1 MPSWGV
7 HLGIANKVLKNIDNI
22 DKNLFMF
29 GNVTPD
35 INNGYVIKN
44 VSKIIA
50 HKITHY
56 DGEKDF
62 KGYRRFYIK
71 YAKYIQDPVI
81 LGSLTH
87 LMTDYYY
94 NNITYTKKAIWDE
107 KRESIIGVKLNNGKQ
122 IKCNKEELRKLKR
135 NDFRIYA
142 DYVYKNSKFED
153 LKFDEKILSVNQIVD
168 EFAITKKESEETI
181 QYINKYINGEKFI
194 IDMCEKHEYL
204 MYTKQEMENMEKE
217 CVQFITE
224 FLKRIKNIII
234 GKTAGFCY
242 GVKEYIESL
251 KKEIEEFDF
260 SNYKVTSIYIGGGT
274 PSYIDSIYIV
284 EILSEL
290 KEKLKCNLIE
300 FKDIEITIEVNPG
313 TVDTKKLNDYKKS
326 GINRL
331 SIGLQST
338 KNDILKKI
346 GRIHTYQEF
355 LEIYKLARET
365 GFKNINIDLMIGIPE
380 QKIGDLKNTLQDII
394 KLEPEHISVYS
405 LIIEENTPIEK
416 MLENGEIK
424 LPDEDLERNMY
435 WYVKN
440 TLELNGY
447 NHYEISNFAKLGKES
462 RHNLNCWNQEEYIGF
477 GVAAHSYLNGIR
489 FSNTINVEEYIQH
502 IENNRKEENIQIEES
517 QSLEDKKNE
526 FMMLGFRKIQGVDI
540 ARFKEKFIDNPIFL
554 YRENLNKLVE
564 EGLIEVDLNHI
575 KLTNKGIDLANLV
588 FEEFVD
594 DC

>member
-1 MPSWGV
+1 MLKE
-7 HLGIANKVLKNIDNI
+7 LGIYIHIPFCKQKCYYCD
-22 DKNLFMF
+22 F
-29 GNVTPD
+29 
-35 INNGYVIKN
+35 
-44 VSKIIA
+44 VS
-50 HKITHY
+50 Y
-56 DGEKDF
+56 
-62 KGYRRFYIK
+62 
-71 YAKYIQDPVI
+71 
-81 LGSLTH
+81 S
-87 LMTDYYY
+87 
-94 NNITYTKKAIWDE
+94 N
-107 KRESIIGVKLNNGKQ
+107 
-122 IKCNKEELRKLKR
+122 KCNE
-135 NDFRIYA
+135 
-142 DYVYKNSKFED
+142 
-153 LKFDEKILSVNQIVD
+153 
-168 EFAITKKESEETI
+168 
-181 QYINKYINGEKFI
+181 
-194 IDMCEKHEYL
+194 
-204 MYTKQEMENMEKE
+204 
-217 CVQFITE
+217 
-224 FLKRIKNIII
+224 
-234 GKTAGFCY
+234 
-242 GVKEYIESL
+242 VKEYIESL
-251 KKEIEEFDF
+251 KKEIKEFDF

-313 TVDTKKLNDYKKS
+313 TVDTKKLNDYKKL

-346 GRIHTYQEF
+346 GRIHTYQQF

-365 GFKNINIDLMIGIPE
+365 GFKNINIDLMIGIPG

-502 IENNRKEENIQIEES
+502 IENNMKEENIQIEES

-554 YRENLNKLVE
+554 YREKLNKLVE

>member
-1 MPSWGV
+1 MLNE
-7 HLGIANKVLKNIDNI
+7 LGIYIHIPFCKQKCYYCDFVSYSNK
-22 DKNLFMF
+22 
-29 GNVTPD
+29 
-35 INNGYVIKN
+35 
-44 VSKIIA
+44 
-50 HKITHY
+50 
-56 DGEKDF
+56 
-62 KGYRRFYIK
+62 
-71 YAKYIQDPVI
+71 
-81 LGSLTH
+81 
-87 LMTDYYY
+87 
-94 NNITYTKKAIWDE
+94 
-107 KRESIIGVKLNNGKQ
+107 
-122 IKCNKEELRKLKR
+122 C
-135 NDFRIYA
+135 
-142 DYVYKNSKFED
+142 
-153 LKFDEKILSVNQIVD
+153 
-168 EFAITKKESEETI
+168 SE
-181 QYINKYINGEKFI
+181 
-194 IDMCEKHEYL
+194 
-204 MYTKQEMENMEKE
+204 
-217 CVQFITE
+217 
-224 FLKRIKNIII
+224 
-234 GKTAGFCY
+234 
-242 GVKEYIESL
+242 VKEYIESL

-313 TVDTKKLNDYKKS
+313 TVDTKKLNDYKKL

-355 LEIYKLARET
+355 LKIYKLARET
-365 GFKNINIDLMIGIPE
+365 GFKNINIDLMIGIPG

-575 KLTNKGIDLANLV
+575 KLTNKGIDSY
-588 FEEFVD
+588 
-594 DC
+594 

>member
-1 MPSWGV
+1 MLNE
-7 HLGIANKVLKNIDNI
+7 LGIYIHIPFCKQKCYYCDFVSYSNK
-22 DKNLFMF
+22 
-29 GNVTPD
+29 
-35 INNGYVIKN
+35 
-44 VSKIIA
+44 
-50 HKITHY
+50 
-56 DGEKDF
+56 
-62 KGYRRFYIK
+62 
-71 YAKYIQDPVI
+71 
-81 LGSLTH
+81 
-87 LMTDYYY
+87 
-94 NNITYTKKAIWDE
+94 
-107 KRESIIGVKLNNGKQ
+107 
-122 IKCNKEELRKLKR
+122 C
-135 NDFRIYA
+135 
-142 DYVYKNSKFED
+142 
-153 LKFDEKILSVNQIVD
+153 
-168 EFAITKKESEETI
+168 SE
-181 QYINKYINGEKFI
+181 
-194 IDMCEKHEYL
+194 
-204 MYTKQEMENMEKE
+204 
-217 CVQFITE
+217 
-224 FLKRIKNIII
+224 
-234 GKTAGFCY
+234 
-242 GVKEYIESL
+242 VKEYIESL

-313 TVDTKKLNDYKKS
+313 TVDTKKLNDYKKL

-365 GFKNINIDLMIGIPE
+365 GFKNINIDLMIGIPG

-540 ARFKEKFIDNPIFL
+540 AGFKEKFIDNPIFL

>member
-1 MPSWGV
+1 MLNE
-7 HLGIANKVLKNIDNI
+7 LGIYIHIPFCKQKCYYCDFVSYSNK
-22 DKNLFMF
+22 
-29 GNVTPD
+29 
-35 INNGYVIKN
+35 
-44 VSKIIA
+44 
-50 HKITHY
+50 
-56 DGEKDF
+56 
-62 KGYRRFYIK
+62 
-71 YAKYIQDPVI
+71 
-81 LGSLTH
+81 
-87 LMTDYYY
+87 
-94 NNITYTKKAIWDE
+94 
-107 KRESIIGVKLNNGKQ
+107 
-122 IKCNKEELRKLKR
+122 C
-135 NDFRIYA
+135 
-142 DYVYKNSKFED
+142 
-153 LKFDEKILSVNQIVD
+153 
-168 EFAITKKESEETI
+168 SE
-181 QYINKYINGEKFI
+181 
-194 IDMCEKHEYL
+194 
-204 MYTKQEMENMEKE
+204 
-217 CVQFITE
+217 
-224 FLKRIKNIII
+224 
-234 GKTAGFCY
+234 
-242 GVKEYIESL
+242 VKEYIESL

-365 GFKNINIDLMIGIPE
+365 GFKNINIDLMIGIPG

-502 IENNRKEENIQIEES
+502 IENNRKEENIKIEES

>member
-1 MPSWGV
+1 MLSE
-7 HLGIANKVLKNIDNI
+7 LGIYLHIPFCKQKCYYCDFVSYSNK
-22 DKNLFMF
+22 
-29 GNVTPD
+29 
-35 INNGYVIKN
+35 
-44 VSKIIA
+44 
-50 HKITHY
+50 
-56 DGEKDF
+56 
-62 KGYRRFYIK
+62 
-71 YAKYIQDPVI
+71 
-81 LGSLTH
+81 
-87 LMTDYYY
+87 
-94 NNITYTKKAIWDE
+94 
-107 KRESIIGVKLNNGKQ
+107 
-122 IKCNKEELRKLKR
+122 C
-135 NDFRIYA
+135 
-142 DYVYKNSKFED
+142 
-153 LKFDEKILSVNQIVD
+153 
-168 EFAITKKESEETI
+168 SE
-181 QYINKYINGEKFI
+181 
-194 IDMCEKHEYL
+194 
-204 MYTKQEMENMEKE
+204 
-217 CVQFITE
+217 
-224 FLKRIKNIII
+224 
-234 GKTAGFCY
+234 
-242 GVKEYIESL
+242 VKEYIESL

-365 GFKNINIDLMIGIPE
+365 GFKNINIDLMIGIPG

-447 NHYEISNFAKLGKES
+447 NHYEISNFAKFGKES

-502 IENNRKEENIQIEES
+502 LENNRKEENIQIEES

-554 YRENLNKLVE
+554 YREKLNKLVE

>member
-1 MPSWGV
+1 MLNE
-7 HLGIANKVLKNIDNI
+7 LGIYIHIPFCKQKCYYCDFVSYSNK
-22 DKNLFMF
+22 
-29 GNVTPD
+29 
-35 INNGYVIKN
+35 
-44 VSKIIA
+44 
-50 HKITHY
+50 
-56 DGEKDF
+56 
-62 KGYRRFYIK
+62 
-71 YAKYIQDPVI
+71 
-81 LGSLTH
+81 
-87 LMTDYYY
+87 
-94 NNITYTKKAIWDE
+94 
-107 KRESIIGVKLNNGKQ
+107 
-122 IKCNKEELRKLKR
+122 C
-135 NDFRIYA
+135 
-142 DYVYKNSKFED
+142 
-153 LKFDEKILSVNQIVD
+153 
-168 EFAITKKESEETI
+168 SE
-181 QYINKYINGEKFI
+181 
-194 IDMCEKHEYL
+194 
-204 MYTKQEMENMEKE
+204 
-217 CVQFITE
+217 
-224 FLKRIKNIII
+224 
-234 GKTAGFCY
+234 
-242 GVKEYIESL
+242 VKEYIESL

-355 LEIYKLARET
+355 LEIYKLAREI
-365 GFKNINIDLMIGIPE
+365 GFKNINIDLMIGIPG
-380 QKIGDLKNTLQDII
+380 QKIEDLKNTLQDII

-554 YRENLNKLVE
+554 YREKLNKLVE

>member
-1 MPSWGV
+1 MLNE
-7 HLGIANKVLKNIDNI
+7 LGIYIHIPFCKQKCYYCDFVSYSNK
-22 DKNLFMF
+22 
-29 GNVTPD
+29 
-35 INNGYVIKN
+35 
-44 VSKIIA
+44 
-50 HKITHY
+50 
-56 DGEKDF
+56 
-62 KGYRRFYIK
+62 
-71 YAKYIQDPVI
+71 
-81 LGSLTH
+81 
-87 LMTDYYY
+87 
-94 NNITYTKKAIWDE
+94 
-107 KRESIIGVKLNNGKQ
+107 
-122 IKCNKEELRKLKR
+122 C
-135 NDFRIYA
+135 
-142 DYVYKNSKFED
+142 
-153 LKFDEKILSVNQIVD
+153 
-168 EFAITKKESEETI
+168 SE
-181 QYINKYINGEKFI
+181 
-194 IDMCEKHEYL
+194 
-204 MYTKQEMENMEKE
+204 
-217 CVQFITE
+217 
-224 FLKRIKNIII
+224 
-234 GKTAGFCY
+234 
-242 GVKEYIESL
+242 VKEYIESL

-284 EILSEL
+284 EIISEL

-313 TVDTKKLNDYKKS
+313 TVDTKKLNDYKKL

-365 GFKNINIDLMIGIPE
+365 GFKNINIDLMIGIPG

-477 GVAAHSYLNGIR
+477 GVAAHSYLNDIR

-564 EGLIEVDLNHI
+564 KGLIEVDLNHI

>member
-1 MPSWGV
+1 MLNE
-7 HLGIANKVLKNIDNI
+7 LGIYIHIPFCKQKCYYCDFVSYSNK
-22 DKNLFMF
+22 
-29 GNVTPD
+29 
-35 INNGYVIKN
+35 
-44 VSKIIA
+44 
-50 HKITHY
+50 
-56 DGEKDF
+56 
-62 KGYRRFYIK
+62 
-71 YAKYIQDPVI
+71 
-81 LGSLTH
+81 
-87 LMTDYYY
+87 
-94 NNITYTKKAIWDE
+94 
-107 KRESIIGVKLNNGKQ
+107 
-122 IKCNKEELRKLKR
+122 C
-135 NDFRIYA
+135 
-142 DYVYKNSKFED
+142 
-153 LKFDEKILSVNQIVD
+153 
-168 EFAITKKESEETI
+168 SE
-181 QYINKYINGEKFI
+181 
-194 IDMCEKHEYL
+194 
-204 MYTKQEMENMEKE
+204 
-217 CVQFITE
+217 
-224 FLKRIKNIII
+224 
-234 GKTAGFCY
+234 
-242 GVKEYIESL
+242 VKEYIESL

-365 GFKNINIDLMIGIPE
+365 GFKNINIDLMIGIPG

-477 GVAAHSYLNGIR
+477 GVSAHSYLNDIR

>member
-1 MPSWGV
+1 MLNE
-7 HLGIANKVLKNIDNI
+7 LGIYIHIPFCKQKCYYCDFVSYSNK
-22 DKNLFMF
+22 
-29 GNVTPD
+29 
-35 INNGYVIKN
+35 
-44 VSKIIA
+44 
-50 HKITHY
+50 
-56 DGEKDF
+56 
-62 KGYRRFYIK
+62 
-71 YAKYIQDPVI
+71 
-81 LGSLTH
+81 
-87 LMTDYYY
+87 
-94 NNITYTKKAIWDE
+94 
-107 KRESIIGVKLNNGKQ
+107 
-122 IKCNKEELRKLKR
+122 C
-135 NDFRIYA
+135 
-142 DYVYKNSKFED
+142 
-153 LKFDEKILSVNQIVD
+153 
-168 EFAITKKESEETI
+168 SE
-181 QYINKYINGEKFI
+181 
-194 IDMCEKHEYL
+194 
-204 MYTKQEMENMEKE
+204 
-217 CVQFITE
+217 
-224 FLKRIKNIII
+224 
-234 GKTAGFCY
+234 
-242 GVKEYIESL
+242 VKEYIESL

-313 TVDTKKLNDYKKS
+313 TVDTKKLNDYKKL

-355 LEIYKLARET
+355 LKIYKLARET
-365 GFKNINIDLMIGIPE
+365 GFKNINIDLMIGIPG

-447 NHYEISNFAKLGKES
+447 NHYEISNFAKFGKES

-502 IENNRKEENIQIEES
+502 LENNRKEENIQIEES

-554 YRENLNKLVE
+554 YREKLNKLVE

>member
-1 MPSWGV
+1 MLNE
-7 HLGIANKVLKNIDNI
+7 LGIYIHMPFCKQKCYYCDFVSYSNK
-22 DKNLFMF
+22 
-29 GNVTPD
+29 
-35 INNGYVIKN
+35 
-44 VSKIIA
+44 
-50 HKITHY
+50 
-56 DGEKDF
+56 
-62 KGYRRFYIK
+62 
-71 YAKYIQDPVI
+71 
-81 LGSLTH
+81 
-87 LMTDYYY
+87 
-94 NNITYTKKAIWDE
+94 
-107 KRESIIGVKLNNGKQ
+107 
-122 IKCNKEELRKLKR
+122 C
-135 NDFRIYA
+135 
-142 DYVYKNSKFED
+142 
-153 LKFDEKILSVNQIVD
+153 
-168 EFAITKKESEETI
+168 SE
-181 QYINKYINGEKFI
+181 
-194 IDMCEKHEYL
+194 
-204 MYTKQEMENMEKE
+204 
-217 CVQFITE
+217 
-224 FLKRIKNIII
+224 
-234 GKTAGFCY
+234 
-242 GVKEYIESL
+242 VKEYIESL

-313 TVDTKKLNDYKKS
+313 TVDTKKLNDYKKL

-365 GFKNINIDLMIGIPE
+365 GFKNINIDLMIGIPG

-564 EGLIEVDLNHI
+564 EGLVEVDLNHI

>member
-1 MPSWGV
+1 MLNE
-7 HLGIANKVLKNIDNI
+7 LGIYIHIPFCKQKCYYCDFVSYSNK
-22 DKNLFMF
+22 
-29 GNVTPD
+29 
-35 INNGYVIKN
+35 
-44 VSKIIA
+44 
-50 HKITHY
+50 
-56 DGEKDF
+56 
-62 KGYRRFYIK
+62 
-71 YAKYIQDPVI
+71 
-81 LGSLTH
+81 
-87 LMTDYYY
+87 
-94 NNITYTKKAIWDE
+94 
-107 KRESIIGVKLNNGKQ
+107 
-122 IKCNKEELRKLKR
+122 C
-135 NDFRIYA
+135 
-142 DYVYKNSKFED
+142 
-153 LKFDEKILSVNQIVD
+153 
-168 EFAITKKESEETI
+168 SE
-181 QYINKYINGEKFI
+181 
-194 IDMCEKHEYL
+194 
-204 MYTKQEMENMEKE
+204 
-217 CVQFITE
+217 
-224 FLKRIKNIII
+224 
-234 GKTAGFCY
+234 
-242 GVKEYIESL
+242 VKEYIESL

-365 GFKNINIDLMIGIPE
+365 GFKNINIDLMIGIPG

-554 YRENLNKLVE
+554 YREKLNKLVE

>member
-1 MPSWGV
+1 MLNE
-7 HLGIANKVLKNIDNI
+7 LGIYIHIPFCKQKCYYCDFVSYSNK
-22 DKNLFMF
+22 
-29 GNVTPD
+29 
-35 INNGYVIKN
+35 
-44 VSKIIA
+44 
-50 HKITHY
+50 
-56 DGEKDF
+56 
-62 KGYRRFYIK
+62 
-71 YAKYIQDPVI
+71 
-81 LGSLTH
+81 
-87 LMTDYYY
+87 
-94 NNITYTKKAIWDE
+94 
-107 KRESIIGVKLNNGKQ
+107 
-122 IKCNKEELRKLKR
+122 C
-135 NDFRIYA
+135 
-142 DYVYKNSKFED
+142 
-153 LKFDEKILSVNQIVD
+153 
-168 EFAITKKESEETI
+168 SE
-181 QYINKYINGEKFI
+181 
-194 IDMCEKHEYL
+194 
-204 MYTKQEMENMEKE
+204 
-217 CVQFITE
+217 
-224 FLKRIKNIII
+224 
-234 GKTAGFCY
+234 
-242 GVKEYIESL
+242 VKEYIESL

-313 TVDTKKLNDYKKS
+313 TVDTKKLNDYKKL

-331 SIGLQST
+331 SIVLQST

-365 GFKNINIDLMIGIPE
+365 GFKNINIDLMIGIPG

>member
-1 MPSWGV
+1 MLNE
-7 HLGIANKVLKNIDNI
+7 LGIYIHIPFCKQKCYYCDFVSYSNK
-22 DKNLFMF
+22 
-29 GNVTPD
+29 
-35 INNGYVIKN
+35 
-44 VSKIIA
+44 
-50 HKITHY
+50 
-56 DGEKDF
+56 
-62 KGYRRFYIK
+62 
-71 YAKYIQDPVI
+71 
-81 LGSLTH
+81 
-87 LMTDYYY
+87 
-94 NNITYTKKAIWDE
+94 
-107 KRESIIGVKLNNGKQ
+107 
-122 IKCNKEELRKLKR
+122 C
-135 NDFRIYA
+135 
-142 DYVYKNSKFED
+142 
-153 LKFDEKILSVNQIVD
+153 
-168 EFAITKKESEETI
+168 SE
-181 QYINKYINGEKFI
+181 
-194 IDMCEKHEYL
+194 
-204 MYTKQEMENMEKE
+204 
-217 CVQFITE
+217 
-224 FLKRIKNIII
+224 
-234 GKTAGFCY
+234 
-242 GVKEYIESL
+242 VKEYIESL

-313 TVDTKKLNDYKKS
+313 TVDTKKLNDYKKL

-365 GFKNINIDLMIGIPE
+365 GFKNINIDLMIGIPG

-435 WYVKN
+435 WYIKN

>member
-1 MPSWGV
+1 MLNE
-7 HLGIANKVLKNIDNI
+7 LGIYIHMPFCKQKCYYCDFVSYSNK
-22 DKNLFMF
+22 
-29 GNVTPD
+29 
-35 INNGYVIKN
+35 
-44 VSKIIA
+44 
-50 HKITHY
+50 
-56 DGEKDF
+56 
-62 KGYRRFYIK
+62 
-71 YAKYIQDPVI
+71 
-81 LGSLTH
+81 
-87 LMTDYYY
+87 
-94 NNITYTKKAIWDE
+94 
-107 KRESIIGVKLNNGKQ
+107 
-122 IKCNKEELRKLKR
+122 C
-135 NDFRIYA
+135 
-142 DYVYKNSKFED
+142 
-153 LKFDEKILSVNQIVD
+153 
-168 EFAITKKESEETI
+168 SE
-181 QYINKYINGEKFI
+181 
-194 IDMCEKHEYL
+194 
-204 MYTKQEMENMEKE
+204 
-217 CVQFITE
+217 
-224 FLKRIKNIII
+224 
-234 GKTAGFCY
+234 
-242 GVKEYIESL
+242 VKEYIESL

-313 TVDTKKLNDYKKS
+313 TVDTKKLNDYKKL

-365 GFKNINIDLMIGIPE
+365 GFKNINIDLMIGIPG

>member
-1 MPSWGV
+1 MLNE
-7 HLGIANKVLKNIDNI
+7 LGIYIHIPFCKQKCYYCDFVSYSNK
-22 DKNLFMF
+22 
-29 GNVTPD
+29 
-35 INNGYVIKN
+35 
-44 VSKIIA
+44 
-50 HKITHY
+50 
-56 DGEKDF
+56 
-62 KGYRRFYIK
+62 
-71 YAKYIQDPVI
+71 
-81 LGSLTH
+81 
-87 LMTDYYY
+87 
-94 NNITYTKKAIWDE
+94 
-107 KRESIIGVKLNNGKQ
+107 
-122 IKCNKEELRKLKR
+122 C
-135 NDFRIYA
+135 
-142 DYVYKNSKFED
+142 
-153 LKFDEKILSVNQIVD
+153 
-168 EFAITKKESEETI
+168 SE
-181 QYINKYINGEKFI
+181 
-194 IDMCEKHEYL
+194 
-204 MYTKQEMENMEKE
+204 
-217 CVQFITE
+217 
-224 FLKRIKNIII
+224 
-234 GKTAGFCY
+234 
-242 GVKEYIESL
+242 VKEYIESL

-365 GFKNINIDLMIGIPE
+365 GFKNINIDLMIGIPG

-594 DC
+594 DCQL

>member
-1 MPSWGV
+1 MLNE
-7 HLGIANKVLKNIDNI
+7 LGIYIHIPFCKQKCYYCDFVSYSNK
-22 DKNLFMF
+22 
-29 GNVTPD
+29 
-35 INNGYVIKN
+35 
-44 VSKIIA
+44 
-50 HKITHY
+50 
-56 DGEKDF
+56 
-62 KGYRRFYIK
+62 
-71 YAKYIQDPVI
+71 
-81 LGSLTH
+81 
-87 LMTDYYY
+87 
-94 NNITYTKKAIWDE
+94 
-107 KRESIIGVKLNNGKQ
+107 
-122 IKCNKEELRKLKR
+122 C
-135 NDFRIYA
+135 
-142 DYVYKNSKFED
+142 
-153 LKFDEKILSVNQIVD
+153 
-168 EFAITKKESEETI
+168 SE
-181 QYINKYINGEKFI
+181 
-194 IDMCEKHEYL
+194 
-204 MYTKQEMENMEKE
+204 
-217 CVQFITE
+217 
-224 FLKRIKNIII
+224 
-234 GKTAGFCY
+234 
-242 GVKEYIESL
+242 VKEYIESL

-355 LEIYKLARET
+355 LEIYKLAREI
-365 GFKNINIDLMIGIPE
+365 GFKNINIDLMIGIPG
-380 QKIGDLKNTLQDII
+380 QKIEDLKNTLQDII

-502 IENNRKEENIQIEES
+502 LENNRKEENIQIEES

>member
-1 MPSWGV
+1 MLNE
-7 HLGIANKVLKNIDNI
+7 LGIYIHIPFCKQKCYYCDFVSYSNK
-22 DKNLFMF
+22 
-29 GNVTPD
+29 
-35 INNGYVIKN
+35 
-44 VSKIIA
+44 
-50 HKITHY
+50 
-56 DGEKDF
+56 
-62 KGYRRFYIK
+62 
-71 YAKYIQDPVI
+71 
-81 LGSLTH
+81 
-87 LMTDYYY
+87 
-94 NNITYTKKAIWDE
+94 
-107 KRESIIGVKLNNGKQ
+107 
-122 IKCNKEELRKLKR
+122 C
-135 NDFRIYA
+135 
-142 DYVYKNSKFED
+142 
-153 LKFDEKILSVNQIVD
+153 
-168 EFAITKKESEETI
+168 SE
-181 QYINKYINGEKFI
+181 
-194 IDMCEKHEYL
+194 
-204 MYTKQEMENMEKE
+204 
-217 CVQFITE
+217 
-224 FLKRIKNIII
+224 
-234 GKTAGFCY
+234 
-242 GVKEYIESL
+242 VKEYIESL

-313 TVDTKKLNDYKKS
+313 TVDTKKLNDYKKL

-355 LEIYKLARET
+355 LKIYKLARET
-365 GFKNINIDLMIGIPE
+365 GFKNINIDLMIGIPG

-594 DC
+594 DCQL

>member
-1 MPSWGV
+1 MLNE
-7 HLGIANKVLKNIDNI
+7 LGIYIHIPFCKQKCYYCDFVSYSNK
-22 DKNLFMF
+22 
-29 GNVTPD
+29 
-35 INNGYVIKN
+35 
-44 VSKIIA
+44 
-50 HKITHY
+50 
-56 DGEKDF
+56 
-62 KGYRRFYIK
+62 
-71 YAKYIQDPVI
+71 
-81 LGSLTH
+81 
-87 LMTDYYY
+87 
-94 NNITYTKKAIWDE
+94 
-107 KRESIIGVKLNNGKQ
+107 
-122 IKCNKEELRKLKR
+122 C
-135 NDFRIYA
+135 
-142 DYVYKNSKFED
+142 
-153 LKFDEKILSVNQIVD
+153 
-168 EFAITKKESEETI
+168 SE
-181 QYINKYINGEKFI
+181 
-194 IDMCEKHEYL
+194 
-204 MYTKQEMENMEKE
+204 
-217 CVQFITE
+217 
-224 FLKRIKNIII
+224 
-234 GKTAGFCY
+234 
-242 GVKEYIESL
+242 VKEYIESL

-313 TVDTKKLNDYKKS
+313 TVDKKKLNDYKKL

-355 LEIYKLARET
+355 LEIYKLARKT
-365 GFKNINIDLMIGIPE
+365 GFKNINIDLMIGIPG

>member
-1 MPSWGV
+1 MLNE
-7 HLGIANKVLKNIDNI
+7 LGIYIHIPFCKQKCYYCDFVSYSNK
-22 DKNLFMF
+22 
-29 GNVTPD
+29 
-35 INNGYVIKN
+35 
-44 VSKIIA
+44 
-50 HKITHY
+50 
-56 DGEKDF
+56 
-62 KGYRRFYIK
+62 
-71 YAKYIQDPVI
+71 
-81 LGSLTH
+81 
-87 LMTDYYY
+87 
-94 NNITYTKKAIWDE
+94 
-107 KRESIIGVKLNNGKQ
+107 
-122 IKCNKEELRKLKR
+122 C
-135 NDFRIYA
+135 
-142 DYVYKNSKFED
+142 
-153 LKFDEKILSVNQIVD
+153 
-168 EFAITKKESEETI
+168 SE
-181 QYINKYINGEKFI
+181 
-194 IDMCEKHEYL
+194 
-204 MYTKQEMENMEKE
+204 
-217 CVQFITE
+217 
-224 FLKRIKNIII
+224 
-234 GKTAGFCY
+234 
-242 GVKEYIESL
+242 VKEYIESL

-365 GFKNINIDLMIGIPE
+365 GFKNINIDLMIGIPG

-588 FEEFVD
+588 FEEFVT

>member
-1 MPSWGV
+1 MLNE
-7 HLGIANKVLKNIDNI
+7 LGIYIHIPFCKQKCYYCDFVSYSNK
-22 DKNLFMF
+22 
-29 GNVTPD
+29 
-35 INNGYVIKN
+35 
-44 VSKIIA
+44 
-50 HKITHY
+50 
-56 DGEKDF
+56 
-62 KGYRRFYIK
+62 
-71 YAKYIQDPVI
+71 
-81 LGSLTH
+81 
-87 LMTDYYY
+87 
-94 NNITYTKKAIWDE
+94 
-107 KRESIIGVKLNNGKQ
+107 
-122 IKCNKEELRKLKR
+122 C
-135 NDFRIYA
+135 
-142 DYVYKNSKFED
+142 
-153 LKFDEKILSVNQIVD
+153 
-168 EFAITKKESEETI
+168 SE
-181 QYINKYINGEKFI
+181 
-194 IDMCEKHEYL
+194 
-204 MYTKQEMENMEKE
+204 
-217 CVQFITE
+217 
-224 FLKRIKNIII
+224 
-234 GKTAGFCY
+234 
-242 GVKEYIESL
+242 VKEYIESL

-365 GFKNINIDLMIGIPE
+365 GFKNINIDLMIGIPG

-477 GVAAHSYLNGIR
+477 GVAAHSYLNDIR

>member
-1 MPSWGV
+1 MLNE
-7 HLGIANKVLKNIDNI
+7 LGIYIHIPFCKQKCYYCDFVSYSNK
-22 DKNLFMF
+22 
-29 GNVTPD
+29 
-35 INNGYVIKN
+35 
-44 VSKIIA
+44 
-50 HKITHY
+50 
-56 DGEKDF
+56 
-62 KGYRRFYIK
+62 
-71 YAKYIQDPVI
+71 
-81 LGSLTH
+81 
-87 LMTDYYY
+87 
-94 NNITYTKKAIWDE
+94 
-107 KRESIIGVKLNNGKQ
+107 
-122 IKCNKEELRKLKR
+122 C
-135 NDFRIYA
+135 
-142 DYVYKNSKFED
+142 
-153 LKFDEKILSVNQIVD
+153 
-168 EFAITKKESEETI
+168 SE
-181 QYINKYINGEKFI
+181 
-194 IDMCEKHEYL
+194 
-204 MYTKQEMENMEKE
+204 
-217 CVQFITE
+217 
-224 FLKRIKNIII
+224 
-234 GKTAGFCY
+234 
-242 GVKEYIESL
+242 VKEYIESL

-365 GFKNINIDLMIGIPE
+365 GFKNINIDLMIGIPG

-554 YRENLNKLVE
+554 YREKLNKLVE

-588 FEEFVD
+588 FEKFVD

>member
-1 MPSWGV
+1 MLNE
-7 HLGIANKVLKNIDNI
+7 LGIYIHIPFCKQKCYYCDFVSYSNK
-22 DKNLFMF
+22 
-29 GNVTPD
+29 
-35 INNGYVIKN
+35 
-44 VSKIIA
+44 
-50 HKITHY
+50 
-56 DGEKDF
+56 
-62 KGYRRFYIK
+62 
-71 YAKYIQDPVI
+71 
-81 LGSLTH
+81 
-87 LMTDYYY
+87 
-94 NNITYTKKAIWDE
+94 
-107 KRESIIGVKLNNGKQ
+107 
-122 IKCNKEELRKLKR
+122 C
-135 NDFRIYA
+135 
-142 DYVYKNSKFED
+142 
-153 LKFDEKILSVNQIVD
+153 
-168 EFAITKKESEETI
+168 SE
-181 QYINKYINGEKFI
+181 
-194 IDMCEKHEYL
+194 
-204 MYTKQEMENMEKE
+204 
-217 CVQFITE
+217 
-224 FLKRIKNIII
+224 
-234 GKTAGFCY
+234 
-242 GVKEYIESL
+242 VKEYIESL
-251 KKEIEEFDF
+251 KKEIGEFDF

-331 SIGLQST
+331 SIGLQNT

-365 GFKNINIDLMIGIPE
+365 GFKNINIDLMIGIPG

-502 IENNRKEENIQIEES
+502 IENNRKEENIQIEEN

-554 YRENLNKLVE
+554 YREKLNKLVE

>member
-1 MPSWGV
+1 M
-7 HLGIANKVLKNIDNI
+7 
-22 DKNLFMF
+22 
-29 GNVTPD
+29 
-35 INNGYVIKN
+35 
-44 VSKIIA
+44 
-50 HKITHY
+50 
-56 DGEKDF
+56 
-62 KGYRRFYIK
+62 
-71 YAKYIQDPVI
+71 
-81 LGSLTH
+81 
-87 LMTDYYY
+87 
-94 NNITYTKKAIWDE
+94 
-107 KRESIIGVKLNNGKQ
+107 
-122 IKCNKEELRKLKR
+122 
-135 NDFRIYA
+135 
-142 DYVYKNSKFED
+142 
-153 LKFDEKILSVNQIVD
+153 
-168 EFAITKKESEETI
+168 
-181 QYINKYINGEKFI
+181 
-194 IDMCEKHEYL
+194 
-204 MYTKQEMENMEKE
+204 
-217 CVQFITE
+217 
-224 FLKRIKNIII
+224 
-234 GKTAGFCY
+234 
-242 GVKEYIESL
+242 
-251 KKEIEEFDF
+251 
-260 SNYKVTSIYIGGGT
+260 
-274 PSYIDSIYIV
+274 
-284 EILSEL
+284 
-290 KEKLKCNLIE
+290 
-300 FKDIEITIEVNPG
+300 
-313 TVDTKKLNDYKKS
+313 
-326 GINRL
+326 
-331 SIGLQST
+331 
-338 KNDILKKI
+338 KKI

-365 GFKNINIDLMIGIPE
+365 GFKNINIDLMIGIPG

-477 GVAAHSYLNGIR
+477 GVAAHSYLNDIR
-489 FSNTINVEEYIQH
+489 FSNTINAEEYIQH

>member
-1 MPSWGV
+1 MLNE
-7 HLGIANKVLKNIDNI
+7 LGIYIHIPFCKQKCYYCDFVSYSNK
-22 DKNLFMF
+22 
-29 GNVTPD
+29 
-35 INNGYVIKN
+35 
-44 VSKIIA
+44 
-50 HKITHY
+50 
-56 DGEKDF
+56 
-62 KGYRRFYIK
+62 
-71 YAKYIQDPVI
+71 
-81 LGSLTH
+81 
-87 LMTDYYY
+87 
-94 NNITYTKKAIWDE
+94 
-107 KRESIIGVKLNNGKQ
+107 
-122 IKCNKEELRKLKR
+122 C
-135 NDFRIYA
+135 
-142 DYVYKNSKFED
+142 
-153 LKFDEKILSVNQIVD
+153 
-168 EFAITKKESEETI
+168 SE
-181 QYINKYINGEKFI
+181 
-194 IDMCEKHEYL
+194 
-204 MYTKQEMENMEKE
+204 
-217 CVQFITE
+217 
-224 FLKRIKNIII
+224 
-234 GKTAGFCY
+234 
-242 GVKEYIESL
+242 VKEYIESL

-355 LEIYKLARET
+355 LEIYKLARKT
-365 GFKNINIDLMIGIPE
+365 GFKNINIDLMIGIPG

-477 GVAAHSYLNGIR
+477 GVAAHSYLNDIR

-554 YRENLNKLVE
+554 YREKLNKLVE
-564 EGLIEVDLNHI
+564 EELIEVDLNHI

>member
-1 MPSWGV
+1 MLNE
-7 HLGIANKVLKNIDNI
+7 LGIYIHIPFCKQKCYYCDFVSYSNK
-22 DKNLFMF
+22 
-29 GNVTPD
+29 
-35 INNGYVIKN
+35 
-44 VSKIIA
+44 
-50 HKITHY
+50 
-56 DGEKDF
+56 
-62 KGYRRFYIK
+62 
-71 YAKYIQDPVI
+71 
-81 LGSLTH
+81 
-87 LMTDYYY
+87 
-94 NNITYTKKAIWDE
+94 
-107 KRESIIGVKLNNGKQ
+107 
-122 IKCNKEELRKLKR
+122 C
-135 NDFRIYA
+135 
-142 DYVYKNSKFED
+142 
-153 LKFDEKILSVNQIVD
+153 
-168 EFAITKKESEETI
+168 SE
-181 QYINKYINGEKFI
+181 
-194 IDMCEKHEYL
+194 
-204 MYTKQEMENMEKE
+204 
-217 CVQFITE
+217 
-224 FLKRIKNIII
+224 
-234 GKTAGFCY
+234 
-242 GVKEYIESL
+242 VKEYIESL

-313 TVDTKKLNDYKKS
+313 TVDTKKLNDYKKL

-365 GFKNINIDLMIGIPE
+365 GFKNINIDLMIGIPG

-477 GVAAHSYLNGIR
+477 GVAAHSYLNDIR

-554 YRENLNKLVE
+554 YREKLNKLVE

>member
-1 MPSWGV
+1 MLNE
-7 HLGIANKVLKNIDNI
+7 LGIYIHIPFCKQKCYYCDFVSYSNK
-22 DKNLFMF
+22 
-29 GNVTPD
+29 
-35 INNGYVIKN
+35 
-44 VSKIIA
+44 
-50 HKITHY
+50 
-56 DGEKDF
+56 
-62 KGYRRFYIK
+62 
-71 YAKYIQDPVI
+71 
-81 LGSLTH
+81 
-87 LMTDYYY
+87 
-94 NNITYTKKAIWDE
+94 
-107 KRESIIGVKLNNGKQ
+107 
-122 IKCNKEELRKLKR
+122 C
-135 NDFRIYA
+135 
-142 DYVYKNSKFED
+142 
-153 LKFDEKILSVNQIVD
+153 
-168 EFAITKKESEETI
+168 SE
-181 QYINKYINGEKFI
+181 
-194 IDMCEKHEYL
+194 
-204 MYTKQEMENMEKE
+204 
-217 CVQFITE
+217 
-224 FLKRIKNIII
+224 
-234 GKTAGFCY
+234 
-242 GVKEYIESL
+242 VKEYIESL

-365 GFKNINIDLMIGIPE
+365 GFKNINIDLMIGVPG

-477 GVAAHSYLNGIR
+477 GVAAHSYLNDIR

-554 YRENLNKLVE
+554 YREKLNKLVE

>member
-1 MPSWGV
+1 MLNE
-7 HLGIANKVLKNIDNI
+7 LGIYIHIPFCKQKCYYCDFVSYSNK
-22 DKNLFMF
+22 
-29 GNVTPD
+29 
-35 INNGYVIKN
+35 
-44 VSKIIA
+44 
-50 HKITHY
+50 
-56 DGEKDF
+56 
-62 KGYRRFYIK
+62 
-71 YAKYIQDPVI
+71 
-81 LGSLTH
+81 
-87 LMTDYYY
+87 
-94 NNITYTKKAIWDE
+94 
-107 KRESIIGVKLNNGKQ
+107 
-122 IKCNKEELRKLKR
+122 C
-135 NDFRIYA
+135 
-142 DYVYKNSKFED
+142 
-153 LKFDEKILSVNQIVD
+153 
-168 EFAITKKESEETI
+168 SE
-181 QYINKYINGEKFI
+181 
-194 IDMCEKHEYL
+194 
-204 MYTKQEMENMEKE
+204 
-217 CVQFITE
+217 
-224 FLKRIKNIII
+224 
-234 GKTAGFCY
+234 
-242 GVKEYIESL
+242 VKEYIESL

-313 TVDTKKLNDYKKS
+313 TVDTKKLNDYKKL

-365 GFKNINIDLMIGIPE
+365 GFKNINIDLMIGIPG

-554 YRENLNKLVE
+554 YREKLNKLVE

>member
-1 MPSWGV
+1 MLNE
-7 HLGIANKVLKNIDNI
+7 LGIYIHIPFCKQKCYYCDFVSYSNK
-22 DKNLFMF
+22 
-29 GNVTPD
+29 
-35 INNGYVIKN
+35 
-44 VSKIIA
+44 
-50 HKITHY
+50 
-56 DGEKDF
+56 
-62 KGYRRFYIK
+62 
-71 YAKYIQDPVI
+71 
-81 LGSLTH
+81 
-87 LMTDYYY
+87 
-94 NNITYTKKAIWDE
+94 
-107 KRESIIGVKLNNGKQ
+107 
-122 IKCNKEELRKLKR
+122 C
-135 NDFRIYA
+135 
-142 DYVYKNSKFED
+142 
-153 LKFDEKILSVNQIVD
+153 
-168 EFAITKKESEETI
+168 SE
-181 QYINKYINGEKFI
+181 
-194 IDMCEKHEYL
+194 
-204 MYTKQEMENMEKE
+204 
-217 CVQFITE
+217 
-224 FLKRIKNIII
+224 
-234 GKTAGFCY
+234 
-242 GVKEYIESL
+242 VKEYIESL

-355 LEIYKLARET
+355 LEIYKLAREI
-365 GFKNINIDLMIGIPE
+365 GFKNINIDLMIGIPG

>member
-1 MPSWGV
+1 MLNE
-7 HLGIANKVLKNIDNI
+7 LGIYIHIPFCKQKCYYCD
-22 DKNLFMF
+22 F
-29 GNVTPD
+29 
-35 INNGYVIKN
+35 
-44 VSKIIA
+44 VS
-50 HKITHY
+50 
-56 DGEKDF
+56 
-62 KGYRRFYIK
+62 
-71 YAKYIQDPVI
+71 
-81 LGSLTH
+81 
-87 LMTDYYY
+87 
-94 NNITYTKKAIWDE
+94 
-107 KRESIIGVKLNNGKQ
+107 
-122 IKCNKEELRKLKR
+122 
-135 NDFRIYA
+135 
-142 DYVYKNSKFED
+142 
-153 LKFDEKILSVNQIVD
+153 
-168 EFAITKKESEETI
+168 
-181 QYINKYINGEKFI
+181 
-194 IDMCEKHEYL
+194 
-204 MYTKQEMENMEKE
+204 
-217 CVQFITE
+217 
-224 FLKRIKNIII
+224 
-234 GKTAGFCY
+234 
-242 GVKEYIESL
+242 
-251 KKEIEEFDF
+251 
-260 SNYKVTSIYIGGGT
+260 YIGGGT